1 MTTNFDAIADNA
13 NDFASAL
20 LALADYAEASV
31 ETVIRKAC
39 IDLYKMIVERT
50 PIDTGRAKA
59 SWSLGIDR
67 GEDKAE
73 NEGYSFNEIN
83 SIIQDNV
90 SEFKF
95 TVHDDHVTIYNNLE
109 YIENLENG
117 TSKQAPSGMVSISL
131 TEFTAFFN
139 KALQKL
145 EGVEQI

>member
-1 MTTNFDAIADNA
+1 MTTNFDAISDNA

-59 SWSLGIDR
+59 SWSLGIDH
-67 GEDKAE
+67 GEDKADDE
-73 NEGYSFNEIN
+73 DGYSFNEIS

-95 TVHDDHVTIYNNLE
+95 GIHDDQVVIYNNME
-109 YIENLENG
+109 YIEQLENG
-117 TSKQAPSGMVSISL
+117 TSQQAPSGMVSISL
-131 TEFTAFFN
+131 ADFTTFFN
-139 KALQKL
+139 NALQDL
-145 EGVEQI
+145 DGVE